1 MPAWLTF
8 VLLSLASFRGTRLIV
23 RDDFPPIAWAR
34 KKIVQSRQPVPT
46 YDLYGERTPGLGHRW
61 WWAGELV
68 TCHWCASAY
77 VSALAVALTDI
88 VGSLPLPVLWAFAV
102 WGAAAVL
109 CDRLG

>member
-1 MPAWLTF
+1 MMPYWLTF

-23 RDDFPPIAWAR
+23 KDDFPPIAWAR
-34 KKIVQSRQPVPT
+34 SRIQNARPIVVIRDAGTDWRTQQRDP
-46 YDLYGERTPGLGHRW
+46 GETRW

-68 TCHWCASAY
+68 SCHWCASAY

-88 VGSLPLPVLWAFAV
+88 VAGLPLPVLWAFAV

-109 CDRLG
+109 